1 MIFERKRRAET
12 VNQQIKELMSVYRD
26 AVKNLSVSE
35 SEFWIWYTLVA
46 MDGEYTQQEI
56 GRMWSLPKQ
65 TVNTVIAHLRRARYA
80 YLEAVPGKRTH
91 KLIRLTEEGR
101 RYGETLI
108 RPIARAE
115 ERAFESMP
123 PADRATV
130 IGVIG
135 KYIERLRGELT
146 AETGR
151 G

>member
-1 MIFERKRRAET
+1 MSDRKSHVKT
-12 VNQQIKELMSVYRD
+12 VNQQIKELLGVYRD
-26 AVKNLSVSE
+26 AVKNLAVTE

-46 MDGEYTQQEI
+46 MEGEYTQQEI

-65 TVNTVIAHLRRARYA
+65 TVNTVIAHLRRARHA

-101 RYGETLI
+101 RYGEVLI

-123 PADRATV
+123 PADRAAV
-130 IGVIG
+130 MSIFGN
-135 KYIERLRGELT
+135 YIARLRGEL
-146 AETGR
+146 AVETGR